1 MANQNLTLVFV
12 HGYSVTDLTTY
23 GELPLRLKNEAAA
36 RNINLQV
43 EEIFLG
49 EYISFQDEVKLAD
62 VSRAFNHAIATKL
75 KKLLDKNG
83 RFICITHSTGGPVVR
98 EWFQFYHAGKKEV
111 CPMSHLIMLAPA
123 NFGSALAQLG
133 KGRLSRLKTWFQG
146 VEPGQGVLDWLELGS
161 KDAWEVNEDWIR
173 DGEKYIG
180 KDQTFPFVLTGQSI
194 DRKFYDHL
202 NAYTGELGS
211 DGVIR
216 VAAANLN
223 ARYVNLA
230 QTAGKLNI
238 TEYQEAPKTAFR
250 IIRGK
255 AHGGGTMGIQNSV
268 KKNLSDTKSQETV
281 DSIFR
286 CLQVND
292 KAAYAKLT
300 KQFAEENVIVQEAEL
315 VEKQEKR
322 LVKDRYFI
330 HDRYFQVI
338 FKVMDEQGYPVTD
351 FDLLLLGPGH
361 DPGNLPEGFFKDRQR
376 NRLCPNVITYYFNF
390 DLMVGCEAVID
401 PVSQKVLR
409 EAQPGISELGVMI
422 IPRPQEGFVRYMP
435 ATLHAK
441 EELMDKVV
449 DPNSTTLLEIKLK
462 RLVSDKVFQL
472 VPVEGDTM
480 PKHSFKKT
488 KPGNGLV
495 E

>member
-1 MANQNLTLVFV
+1 MSKQNLTLVFV
-12 HGYSVTDLTTY
+12 HGYSVVDLTTY

-36 RNINLQV
+36 RNINLEV

-49 EYISFQDEVKLAD
+49 KYISFQDEVKLAD
-62 VSRAFNHAIATKL
+62 VSRAFQSAIHIQL
-75 KKLLDKNG
+75 KKLLDKGG

-98 EWFQFYHAGKKEV
+98 EWFQFYYAGKKKV

-133 KGRLSRLKTWFQG
+133 KGRLSRMKTWFQG

-161 KDAWEVNEDWIR
+161 KDAWEVNEDWIFNA
-173 DGEKYIG
+173 EKYILPN
-180 KDQTFPFVLTGQSI
+180 QTFPFVLTGQSI

-223 ARYVNLA
+223 SRYINLA
-230 QTAGKLNI
+230 QTADRLNI
-238 TEYQEAPKTAFR
+238 SKYQEAPKTAFR
-250 IIRGK
+250 IISGK
-255 AHGGGTMGIQNSV
+255 AHGGDTMGIQNSV
-268 KKNLSDTKSQETV
+268 KKQLTDKKSQETV

-286 CLQVND
+286 CIQVND
-292 KAAYAKLT
+292 KASYTNLT
-300 KQFAEENVIVQEAEL
+300 KAFAEENIIVQEHEL

-322 LVKDRYFI
+322 FVKDRFFI

-338 FKVMDEQGYPVTD
+338 FKVTDEQGYPVND
-351 FDLLLLGPGH
+351 FDLLLLGPNH

-376 NRLCPNVITYYFNF
+376 NQICPNVITYYFNF

-401 PVSQKVLR
+401 PESKKIIR
-409 EAQPGISELGVMI
+409 EAQPGISELGVQV
-422 IPRPQEGFVRYMP
+422 IPRPQDGFVRYMP
-435 ATLHAK
+435 CTLHAHT
-441 EELMDKVV
+441 ELMDKMV
-449 DPNSTTLLEIKLK
+449 DPNSTTMLEIKLK
-462 RLVSDKVFQL
+462 RLVSDQVFQL
-472 VPVEGDTM
+472 VPVEGDKM
-480 PKHSFKKT
+480 PKENFKKT
-488 KPGNGLV
+488 KCGEGLV